1 MNIEEATGSVRDMQN
16 KYMRGEM
23 TPEEIADVLSINPN
37 AISDWDKMK
46 DEEYVSS
53 YIMHKLKAEET
64 YTEQLLSQ
72 GQDNLNICPECFAN
86 NKQRKR
92 CCKNMVVLVPDNV
105 MVCCYLGDK
114 NEITKAKFK
123 KKVRELKRSQ

>member
-1 MNIEEATGSVRDMQN
+1 MNIEEATGSVRDMQ
-16 KYMRGEM
+16 KKK
-23 TPEEIADVLSINPN
+23 EED
-37 AISDWDKMK
+37 
-46 DEEYVSS
+46 YVSS
-53 YIMHKLKAEET
+53 YISYKMKAEAEET
-64 YTEQLLSQ
+64 YMEQRLSQ

>member
-1 MNIEEATGSVRDMQN
+1 MNIEEATGSVRDMQ
-16 KYMRGEM
+16 KKK
-23 TPEEIADVLSINPN
+23 EED
-37 AISDWDKMK
+37 
-46 DEEYVSS
+46 YVSS
-53 YIMHKLKAEET
+53 YISYKMEQLLKEET
-64 YTEQLLSQ
+64 YMEQLLSQ

>member
-1 MNIEEATGSVRDMQN
+1 MNIEEATGSVRDMQ
-16 KYMRGEM
+16 KKK
-23 TPEEIADVLSINPN
+23 EED
-37 AISDWDKMK
+37 
-46 DEEYVSS
+46 YVSS
-53 YIMHKLKAEET
+53 YISYKMEQLLKEET
-64 YTEQLLSQ
+64 YMEQLLSQ

-105 MVCCYLGDK
+105 LVCCYLGDK

>member
-1 MNIEEATGSVRDMQN
+1 MNIEEATEMVRAMQN

-46 DEEYVSS
+46 
-53 YIMHKLKAEET
+53 AEEQ

-86 NKQRKR
+86 NKRRKR
-92 CCKNMVVLVPDNV
+92 CCKNMVVLLPDNV
-105 MVCCYLGDK
+105 LVCCYLGDK

-123 KKVRELKRSQ
+123 KKVRELKKSV

>member
-1 MNIEEATGSVRDMQN
+1 MNIEEATGSVRDMQ
-16 KYMRGEM
+16 K
-23 TPEEIADVLSINPN
+23 
-37 AISDWDKMK
+37 KK
-46 DEEYVSS
+46 DEDYVSS
-53 YIMHKLKAEET
+53 YISYKMEQLLKEET

-105 MVCCYLGDK
+105 LVCCYLGDK

>member
-1 MNIEEATGSVRDMQN
+1 MNIEEATGSVRDMQ
-16 KYMRGEM
+16 KKK
-23 TPEEIADVLSINPN
+23 EED
-37 AISDWDKMK
+37 
-46 DEEYVSS
+46 YVSS
-53 YIMHKLKAEET
+53 YISYKMEQLLKEET
-64 YTEQLLSQ
+64 YMEQLLSQ

-92 CCKNMVVLVPDNV
+92 CCKNMVVLAPDNV